1 MFSHRTLNGYFCNG
15 IEWMSTSW
23 LSASTLNLYPGTVP
37 VLADLLRN
45 VDAAAAE
52 GGEAGG
58 GLCLGG

>member
-1 MFSHRTLNGYFCNG
+1 MDSR
-15 IEWMSTSW
+15 
-23 LSASTLNLYPGTVP
+23 LSVSTLDLYPGTVP
-37 VLADLLRN
+37 VLTDLLRD